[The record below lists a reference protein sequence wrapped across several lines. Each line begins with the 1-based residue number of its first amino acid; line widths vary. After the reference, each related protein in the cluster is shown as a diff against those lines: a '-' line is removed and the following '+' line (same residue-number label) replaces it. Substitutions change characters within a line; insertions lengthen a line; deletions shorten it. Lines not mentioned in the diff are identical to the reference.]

1 MSFKIKNSQLSNET
15 LAVLTQLIDMDINA
29 TAAFKLS
36 RIIKVISSVTEDK
49 LKMEKKIYEKWVSRD
64 ENGNPIVPLD
74 KDGNKM
80 KGSVSISDVDSFS
93 KEMKELMDTET
104 EVPYD
109 KINFED
115 LKLQNT
121 VKVKDMIKIEFLFL
135 D

>member
-49 LKMEKKIYEKWVSRD
+49 IKIEKKIYEKWVNRD
-64 ENGNPIVPLD
+64 ENGIPVVPVD
-74 KDGNKM
+74 KDGNPM
-80 KGSVSISDVDSFS
+80 KGSVSISDVDSFT

-104 EVPYD
+104 EIPYD
-109 KINFED
+109 KLNFED
-115 LKLQNT
+115 LKLET
-121 VKVKDMIKIEFLFL
+121 TAKVKDLIKIEFLFS
-135 D
+135 